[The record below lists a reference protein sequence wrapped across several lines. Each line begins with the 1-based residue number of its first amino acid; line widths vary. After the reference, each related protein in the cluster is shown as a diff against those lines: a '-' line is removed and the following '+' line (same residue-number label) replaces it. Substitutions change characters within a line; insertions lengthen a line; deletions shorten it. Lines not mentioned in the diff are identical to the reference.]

1 MRRAATV
8 SLLVLAMIGSASPAF
23 GVVRERIYT
32 GTTSQDH
39 PISLELVRRE
49 SGALL
54 FRGASVEVDLSCEDA
69 STMSF
74 GFAFFTSPGQR
85 LDGRTLEFHERFG
98 SDALHIT
105 GLFRWRD
112 ASGTFRYSVAVLDE
126 NEEAMKCTTGDLTWT
141 ATRP

>member
-1 MRRAATV
+1 MLV
-8 SLLVLAMIGSASPAF
+8 LLVPLLILGSTSPAF
-23 GVVRERIYT
+23 GVARERVYA

-39 PISLELVRRE
+39 PISLEIVRRD
-49 SGALL
+49 SGVLV

-74 GFAFFTSPGQR
+74 GFAFFTFPGQR

-105 GLFRWRD
+105 GLFRWRE
-112 ASGTFRYSVAVLDE
+112 ASGTFRYSIAVLDE

>member
-1 MRRAATV
+1 MVPLAV
-8 SLLVLAMIGSASPAF
+8 LVMLAVASPAWAA
-23 GVVRERIYT
+23 RQRIYS

-39 PISLELVRRE
+39 PISFTILRRDN
-49 SGALL
+49 GVQV
-54 FRGASVEVDLSCEDA
+54 FRGVSVEMELLCEDA

-74 GFAFFTSPGQR
+74 GFAFFTFPGQR
-85 LDGRTLEFHERFG
+85 LDGRTLDFLERFG
-98 SDALHIT
+98 SEALHIT

-112 ASGTFRYSVAVLDE
+112 ASGTFRYSMAVLDE